1 MKPVDVTTS
10 RGAGVLVF
18 IGGALGAFLR
28 WAFTVDTGIEGSL
41 WPLLVVNLTGAF
53 ALGLLVGYLPLVS
66 DTTSSGKS
74 ERRERIR
81 LTLGTGL
88 LGGFTSYSA
97 IAAATV
103 QDAGGPLGPIGYLVG
118 TVVLGLLLAK
128 AGLWCG
134 ARISGEPYGNETSGN
149 SANSASGQAGTTGEV
164 TA

>member
-1 MKPVDVTTS
+1 MKPDKTTTT
-10 RGAGVLVF
+10 RGAGALVF
-18 IGGALGAFLR
+18 AGGALGAFLR

-53 ALGLLVGYLPLVS
+53 ALGLMVGYLPLVS
-66 DTTSSGKS
+66 DTTGSGKS
-74 ERRERIR
+74 GRRERIR
-81 LTLGTGL
+81 LTFGTGL

-103 QDAGGPLGPIGYLVG
+103 QDAGGPLGPIVYLVG

-134 ARISGEPYGNETSGN
+134 ARITGEPYGRDNAGSGN
-149 SANSASGQAGTTGEV
+149 SGNSNGATGEATV
-164 TA
+164 